1 MKTLGVQPPG
11 KENVTRSEGRDGQG
25 EKKARAPAASPA
37 GSRTGV
43 VGIKNN
49 SLSPRG
55 KREGQT
61 SMIPKAHVLYN
72 SSVGGLEAQST
83 VVTDGEA
90 AWHVRHRS
98 GNGCAYTW
106 QVKSSVFHEVGLSCL
121 SRSRHHTLGQVSG
134 AEMSREQGWGGGRG
148 EEHWWTGL
156 GELHTSGSNPAPLLT
171 LPTAVGFYLNQNGYS
186 DWFKERTCE
195 LFPSH
200 ETPRCCRNGLMSVC
214 VTPLGLPWQSSTQRV
229 AENSRGLFSYS
240 SGG

>member
-1 MKTLGVQPPG
+1 MD
-11 KENVTRSEGRDGQG
+11 RRW
-25 EKKARAPAASPA
+25 EKKARAPAAPPA

-72 SSVGGLEAQST
+72 SSMGGLEVQST
-83 VVTDGEA
+83 VMTDGEA

-106 QVKSSVFHEVGLSCL
+106 QVKSSVFHEVGRSCL

-134 AEMSREQGWGGGRG
+134 AEMSREQGW
-148 EEHWWTGL
+148 
-156 GELHTSGSNPAPLLT
+156 APLLT

-195 LFPSH
+195 LFPPH
-200 ETPRCCRNGLMSVC
+200 ETPRCCRNGLMSAC
-214 VTPLGLPWQSSTQRV
+214 VTLLGLLWQSSTHRV